1 MVVIANIIAILAA
14 TLMVISGYIKSKKT
28 CLILQTTQICI
39 TIIVNLMLHAISA
52 GIVNIVSI
60 FRNVLCYKNKLT
72 LPYKLAICVT
82 STVLAIIFD
91 RDSAIWYLPI
101 VATVTYTLLLDRV
114 NDIQFKW
121 LTIGTMVLWNI
132 YDVLTKAYVFA
143 AFDFAFIITNFIG
156 LYRLCKDRRSTENHQ

>member
-1 MVVIANIIAILAA
+1 MVLIANIISILAA

-52 GIVNIVSI
+52 GIVNIISI

-72 LPYKLAICVT
+72 LPYKLAICVV
-82 STVLAIIFD
+82 STALVIIFD

-101 VATVTYTLLLDRV
+101 VATVAYTLFLDRV

-121 LTIGTMVLWNI
+121 LTIGTMILWNI

-156 LYRLCKDRRSTENHQ
+156 LYRLCKDERFTKNHQ